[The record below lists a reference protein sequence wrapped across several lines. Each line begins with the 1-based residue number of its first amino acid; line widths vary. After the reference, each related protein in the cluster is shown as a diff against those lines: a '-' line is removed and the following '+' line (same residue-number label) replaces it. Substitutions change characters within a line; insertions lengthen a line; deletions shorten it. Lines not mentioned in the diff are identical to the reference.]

1 MKNVKNNIYFN
12 LPVMMIIVC
21 HVMMIIVCHVMMIIV
36 CHVIVNLS
44 RVRVSV
50 FDV

>member
-12 LPVMMIIVC
+12 LP
-21 HVMMIIVCHVMMIIV
+21 VMMIIVCHVMMIIV

>member
-12 LPVMMIIVC
+12 LP
-21 HVMMIIVCHVMMIIV
+21 VMMIIV